1 MIEEAFKVKV
11 FDDEINISSGTTYDD
26 LRKKYQNKYKLPVV
40 IAKQNGSYH
49 ELNDEIKSDG
59 EIEFFDVLSS
69 YGNRIYLNG
78 LIYLTI
84 YAIKELYG
92 INKKVY
98 VRYAIDYGLY
108 IETSMQLTKE
118 MLKEINKK
126 MLETVESDL
135 PIVPVDVDRLEAIEY
150 FKKVNEKDKANM
162 LKYNTNS
169 YIKLYRLGNR
179 YDYFFSFMVPRTGL
193 LDRFKLHYIDENG
206 FVLMYPD
213 RYNKGVI
220 NEYKHHAQRFE
231 VFNDYKEWINLMKIP
246 DSAALNKVVSQGE
259 IGNLIR
265 IDETLQA
272 NKLLNIAKDIYE
284 HKNRIKVI
292 LIAGPSS
299 SGKTTTSL
307 KLTNYLRSFGL
318 NPLQISLDDYFVPR
332 AKNPKKKDGSYDYE
346 CLEALDLK
354 LLNKNIASLLDGK
367 EIVAPVYNFIK
378 GEPEYIK
385 PMHLEDNDILILE
398 GIHGLNPK
406 LLEEIPRN
414 KQYKI
419 YISPM
424 TGVNIDR
431 HNRIS
436 TSDNRLLRR
445 IIRDNRTR
453 GYKVEDTMASWE
465 NVRLGEEK
473 YIFPYQ
479 DDANVTYNTALI
491 YELGILKTYAEPLLY
506 NVDYKSEYYAEA
518 KRLLNLLK
526 TFLPIPSDD
535 IPDDSVIREFIGGSC
550 FKVN

>member
-1 MIEEAFKVKV
+1 MKY
-11 FDDEINISSGTTYDD
+11 NIFHFEREKG
-26 LRKKYQNKYKLPVV
+26 NKYNSFPLSFSQSLSFQNILLNSPKQITNNPLSTTDTDNSLKNFTDIDVKTSNVPTIKDKFVKL
-40 IAKQNGSYH
+40 
-49 ELNDEIKSDG
+49 L
-59 EIEFFDVLSS
+59 FDVYSKDNCLS
-69 YGNRIYLNG
+69 
-78 LIYLTI
+78 
-84 YAIKELYG
+84 
-92 INKKVY
+92 
-98 VRYAIDYGLY
+98 
-108 IETSMQLTKE
+108 
-118 MLKEINKK
+118 
-126 MLETVESDL
+126 
-135 PIVPVDVDRLEAIEY
+135 
-150 FKKVNEKDKANM
+150 
-162 LKYNTNS
+162 
-169 YIKLYRLGNR
+169 
-179 YDYFFSFMVPRTGL
+179 
-193 LDRFKLHYIDENG
+193 
-206 FVLMYPD
+206 
-213 RYNKGVI
+213 
-220 NEYKHHAQRFE
+220 
-231 VFNDYKEWINLMKIP
+231 
-246 DSAALNKVVSQGE
+246 
-259 IGNLIR
+259 
-265 IDETLQA
+265 
-272 NKLLNIAKDIYE
+272 
-284 HKNRIKVI
+284 
-292 LIAGPSS
+292 
-299 SGKTTTSL
+299 
-307 KLTNYLRSFGL
+307 NYLLFEKNVDIFSKFDSIKKLKRL
-318 NPLQISLDDYFVPR
+318 SLDDYFVPR

-385 PMHLEDNDILILE
+385 PMLLEDNDILILE

-535 IPDDSVIREFIGGSC
+535 IPDDSIIREFIGGSC